1 MTSFRSDHQRYTGS
15 VRRRRKIPL
24 LLRRELFPVE
34 AFHKRGISHLGMLTL
49 ELPTKKGEKK
59 RGKLCKTK
67 DHLNLPSVC
76 EISEE
81 NYKLVIL

>member
-24 LLRRELFPVE
+24 LLRRELFPIE

-59 RGKLCKTK
+59 KRKTLQDERSFEFTFGLRDFRGKL
-67 DHLNLPSVC
+67 
-76 EISEE
+76 
-81 NYKLVIL
+81 